1 MGKAL
6 ELPQQLDPLKEIVRL
21 VTIFRELR
29 SGKTIDGKNKLKKPS
44 STLSTAEAI
53 SVVNN
58 GQALAVHFGDGQIK
72 SMDIAAG
79 LIGAVIKDPSKD
91 QEVWTE
97 YLETVIKERTEWTDL
112 YHACKEL

>member
-1 MGKAL
+1 
-6 ELPQQLDPLKEIVRL
+6 LKEIIRL

-91 QEVWTE
+91 QEIWSE
-97 YLETVIKERTEWTDL
+97 YLETVIKERAEWTDL